1 MKILIS
7 QLRNHGDIIRSFPLV
22 EAIKEVH
29 PDWFV
34 GYTCYPNMVE
44 TCALCHSVDKI
55 FPQPRLTPVT
65 NIQGGTRVLDCSI
78 FEDIVSEIKEYS
90 FDTFVDLHGVF
101 QSALM
106 GCLCNIKTRLG
117 RSRETAKDGA
127 TLFYTDIAS
136 VPSKNINRM
145 ERHFKIVQHLYPEIK
160 YDKILSDTW
169 RCRSNVT
176 IFPGTS
182 ITGRLKRWN
191 PRKYIQL
198 AEYISSF
205 FPVAIVLGPEEYE
218 MLAGL
223 EMRKNVNLIHASD
236 WHEILNIIQN
246 SRFVIANDSVY
257 AHMSIWQRTPTIMLL
272 GATPFEVN
280 GVWKFGPGVNIYH
293 EPRCTC
299 PDAWSGVCDKN
310 HYCMESIS
318 VDDVISRI
326 KDFL

>member
-1 MKILIS
+1 MRILIS

-22 EAIKEVH
+22 EAIKSAH

-44 TCALCHSVDKI
+44 TCSLCHSIDKI

-78 FEDIVSEIKEYS
+78 FESIVSEIKAYS
-90 FDTFVDLHGVF
+90 FETFVDLHGVF
-101 QSALM
+101 QSALL

-117 RSRETAKDGA
+117 RSKETAKDGA

-136 VPSKNINRM
+136 VPNKNINRM
-145 ERHFKIVQHLYPEIK
+145 ERHFRIIQHLYPEIK
-160 YDKILSDTW
+160 YDKVLSDDW
-169 RCRSNVT
+169 KSRSNVT

-182 ITGRLKRWN
+182 VTGRLKRWN
-191 PRKYIQL
+191 RRKYIQL
-198 AEYISSF
+198 AECISGSF
-205 FPVAIVLGPEEYE
+205 SVSIVLGPEEYE
-218 MLAGL
+218 MFYGF
-223 EMRKNVNLIHASD
+223 EIPGNLTVIHASN
-236 WHEILNIIQN
+236 WHETINIIQN
-246 SRFVIANDSVY
+246 SRFVVANDSVY
-257 AHMSIWQRTPTIMLL
+257 AHMSIWLRTPTIMLL

-280 GVWKFGPGVNIYH
+280 GVWKYGIGVNVYH
-293 EPRCTC
+293 EPRCNC

-318 VDDVISRI
+318 VDDVITKI